1 LSTAHQL
8 LYDWSCKLRN
18 LALGLVTSLW
28 RPTTSALQRR
38 RGRSVRSAPYRRG
51 SRCWGGRGGSRR
63 AASMTHAAK
72 PPPSEHGGGDEAT
85 RPIAQRAGRRPTYSL
100 GHGRPQGLERGEGLG
115 GNKNEST
122 SACGFGVRARFRVAM
137 TVGRPAPV
145 GAVGVCRRARSQV
158 NTFGPQFSENLFMKQ
173 LVGPLVAQQSS
184 KKE

>member
-1 LSTAHQL
+1 MSTAHQL